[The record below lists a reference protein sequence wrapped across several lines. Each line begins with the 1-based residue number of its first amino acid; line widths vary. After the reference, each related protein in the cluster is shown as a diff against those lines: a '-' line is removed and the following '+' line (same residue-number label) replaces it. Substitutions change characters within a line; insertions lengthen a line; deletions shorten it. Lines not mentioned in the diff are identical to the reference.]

1 MKEPFIQNSTLNGSL
16 NGHRYV
22 FAGGADTPNN
32 PGQAAEEIAKTM
44 RPIDKAF
51 VDFHSSLDAST
62 KTGNPKAP
70 VSESK
75 KIGNRIIRQDTNL
88 DEQTIQPRNAN
99 ELAKDR
105 MMQEKISKAAPYLKD
120 LGKMSEM
127 TPNEG
132 EMNELATQINNE
144 LPKNL
149 AQQMLARL
157 DNMDAAHAD
166 PENLKII
173 LEKVDNILADY
184 AVDKNPRQVSNLI
197 TRLGVD
203 VRQQIAQRDSRKGGM
218 VAGNKDI
225 TP

>member
-1 MKEPFIQNSTLNGSL
+1 MKEHFIQNSTLNGSL

-62 KTGNPKAP
+62 
-70 VSESK
+70 
-75 KIGNRIIRQDTNL
+75 RIIRQDTNL